1 MQKIFT
7 NVYNALYRAEFV
19 VTAIGLTL
27 VIFFVFFAAVFRWV
41 GMPIQWAT
49 DIAQLL
55 FAWIVFLGA
64 DLACKENRHIGIEI
78 FEQRFNIRVQVG
90 LKIIW
95 AILII
100 IFLGICFYFGI
111 ILCFGNYLRRF
122 NTINIS
128 YSWMTASVPVGSFL
142 MLITFIKSLLDN
154 IAEFRRIKG
163 IIK

>member
-1 MQKIFT
+1 MQKSIFMRA
-7 NVYNALYRAEFV
+7 YHILYRTEYM

-27 VIFFVFFAAVFRWV
+27 VIFLVFFAAVFRWV
-41 GMPIQWAT
+41 GTPIQWAT

-78 FEQRFNIRVQVG
+78 FEQRFSIRVQMV
-90 LKIIW
+90 LKILW

-111 ILCFGNYLRRF
+111 VLCLENYLRRF

-128 YSWMTASVPVGSFL
+128 YSWMTASVPTGSLL
-142 MLITFIKSLLDN
+142 MLITFIKSLADN
-154 IAEFRRIKG
+154 IVKFK
-163 IIK
+163 KM